1 MNAQTFIQ
9 SLLGRNINQSLDHNV
24 YREFTIYIM
33 AIPQLP
39 FLYEFYD
46 WLLLSNISDESMHL
60 GMALKY
66 LNLHFGFLQQILL
79 F

>member
-1 MNAQTFIQ
+1 MHKHLY
-9 SLLGRNINQSLDHNV
+9 SLSWGGISIKSLDQNV

-66 LNLHFGFLQQILL
+66 LNLHFG
-79 F
+79 

>member
-1 MNAQTFIQ
+1 MHKHLY
-9 SLLGRNINQSLDHNV
+9 SLSWGGISIKSLDHNV